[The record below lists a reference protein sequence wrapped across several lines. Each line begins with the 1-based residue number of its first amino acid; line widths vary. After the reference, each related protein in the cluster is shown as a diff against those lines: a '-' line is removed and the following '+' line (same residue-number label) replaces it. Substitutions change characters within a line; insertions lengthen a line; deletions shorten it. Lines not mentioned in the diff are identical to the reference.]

1 MRALRFLA
9 SALTVL
15 AATSAAQQPTPQAE
29 PQTTTIETKRTKLLR
44 AGSDLVGT
52 ALVTPKNE
60 SLGKVED
67 LLIHPKGEIAF
78 IEFSAAGGLQ
88 AGTDRFPVPW
98 AALNLNENGQFV
110 LDIKPEGF
118 AEKKHYAK
126 RPKLTDIDWW
136 KEADRSYAKITAETA
151 SPVEAS
157 VSLAPGKIL
166 YLVSDLRTRTI
177 ENPDGEK
184 IATMHELVVD
194 PRSGRVAYVVLS
206 VGGSAGT
213 GEKMIGVPWE
223 ALTSMPDKSNPK
235 LERLTLA
242 TSREQLEQAP
252 EFQATSEGWA
262 RASSPDYVV
271 GVYEYYSIPHHTI
284 IENVTEPK
292 D

>member
-1 MRALRFLA
+1 MKALRFLA

-15 AATSAAQQPTPQAE
+15 AATAAAQQPAPQDE

-52 ALVTPKNE
+52 SLVTPKNE
-60 SLGKVED
+60 ALGKVED

-78 IEFSAAGGLQ
+78 IEFSGAGALKT
-88 AGTDRFPVPW
+88 GTDRFPVPW
-98 AALNLNENGQFV
+98 SALNRNENNQFV
-110 LDIKPEGF
+110 LDIKPEAF
-118 AEKKHYAK
+118 AERKHYAK

-136 KEADRSYAKITAETA
+136 KEADRSYAKITKATA

-157 VSLAPGKIL
+157 VSLAPGKLL
-166 YLVSDLRTRTI
+166 YLASDLRTRTI
-177 ENPDGEK
+177 ENPEGEK
-184 IATMHELVVD
+184 VATMHELVID

-206 VGGSAGT
+206 VGGSAGA

-223 ALTSMPDKSNPK
+223 ALTPMPDKSNPD

-252 EFQATSEGWA
+252 EFQTTTEGWA
-262 RASSPDYVV
+262 RASDPDYVV
-271 GVYEYYSIPHHTI
+271 GVYEFYSLPPYTI

-292 D
+292 E